1 MVVRVV
7 LVALVVTMAVGS
19 TADSAQRTRRLH
31 YSPFATDGS
40 AIGRLAVTPHYHG
53 QCNSGSEVVVGDVYR
68 CFDGNFIRDP
78 CYYDDRTSGAEGDD
92 VVLCVGSPWSRSA
105 VRLRVDTLDSS
116 YGRRPGGPPWALEL
130 MNGERCV
137 FAEGATNVVEG
148 RRLNYTCNRSHY
160 LWGSPDTS
168 DALWRIRAS
177 RNYGGTSMRRLAIR
191 VAWR

>member
-1 MVVRVV
+1 VV

-40 AIGRLAVTPHYHG
+40 AIGRLTVTPHDHG
-53 QCNSGSEVVVGDVYR
+53 QCNTGSEAVVGHVYR
-68 CFDGNFIRDP
+68 CFDGNVIRDP
-78 CYYDDRTSGAEGDD
+78 CYYDNRTSADEGND
-92 VVLCVGSPWSRSA
+92 VVLCVESPWSRSA

-130 MNGERCV
+130 MSGERCV
-137 FAEGATNVVEG
+137 FAEGATNVVRG
-148 RRLNYTCNRSHY
+148 RRLNYTCSRSHY

-168 DALWRIRAS
+168 HALWRIRAS
-177 RNYGGTSMRRLAIR
+177 RNYRGTNMRKLATR
-191 VAWR
+191 MAWR